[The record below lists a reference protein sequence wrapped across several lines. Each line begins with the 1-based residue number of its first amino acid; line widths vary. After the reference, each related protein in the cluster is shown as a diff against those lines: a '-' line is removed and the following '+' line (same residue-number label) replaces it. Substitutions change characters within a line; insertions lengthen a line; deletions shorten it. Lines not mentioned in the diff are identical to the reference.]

1 MSRLTYWSILCFGAF
16 RLLGEAEV
24 LIVADE
30 IPAMEVLA
38 QHLQQDAQLTSR
50 IVTQTN
56 LPANLQVFSTVTVY
70 IHRVLLEATET
81 NLINY
86 TTNGGKLL
94 VLHHSISSGK
104 RQNKY
109 WFGFLGLQLPQGKLA
124 EGGYTWIEP
133 ASWDVV
139 NINPSHYVT
148 THRCNYDGAI
158 AFGPTA
164 KETDHHRLNAF
175 HLDDSEVYLN
185 HDLLSPRTLLLGLK
199 YTDPSSGKTYLQDR
213 AGWHMKSGRGQVFY
227 FMPGHSAREFNHPV
241 YRQLLLNAILYR
253 PDPQAGP

>member
-1 MSRLTYWSILCFGAF
+1 MSRLIGWSFLWFAAF
-16 RLLGEAEV
+16 RLLAEADV

-30 IPAMEVLA
+30 IPAMEAFA
-38 QHLQQDAQLTSR
+38 QHLQQDARLTSQ

-56 LPANLQVFSTVTVY
+56 LPANLKAFSTVTVY
-70 IHRVLLEATET
+70 IHRALLEPTEI
-81 NLINY
+81 NLIQY

-133 ASWDVV
+133 ASWEVV

-148 THRCNYDGAI
+148 TQRCNYDRAIEFGA
-158 AFGPTA
+158 TD
-164 KETDHHRLNAF
+164 KEPDGHRLNAF
-175 HLDDSEVYLN
+175 HLDESEVYLN
-185 HDLLSPRTLLLGLK
+185 HEFVGSRTLLLGLK
-199 YTDPSSGKTYLQDR
+199 YTDPSSGKTYFQER
-213 AGWHMKSGRGQVFY
+213 AGWHMKSGQGHIFY

-241 YRQLLLNAILYR
+241 YRQLLLNAIRYR
-253 PDPQAGP
+253 PDRQADP